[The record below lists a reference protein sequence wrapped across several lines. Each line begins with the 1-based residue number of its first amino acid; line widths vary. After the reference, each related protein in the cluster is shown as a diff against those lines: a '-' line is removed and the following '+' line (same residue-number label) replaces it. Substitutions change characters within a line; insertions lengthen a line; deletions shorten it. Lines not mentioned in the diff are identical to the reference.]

1 MKTLYRLLLVLLMTG
16 CDPVAPS
23 PSTVTPASAPI
34 VFASPTPT
42 PSPTPS
48 PVPGDPGGD
57 VLSPEVQHELYLVS
71 QAYLADTTAA
81 AIPLARSMSFAQ
93 GNGDPSSMC
102 GPLAISI
109 LRDAG
114 FIDKYTDLQAFWL
127 WRPSDNPHL
136 AEITFPSA
144 RFQHFRFA
152 QPLDQF
158 DFRSFPLKA
167 GDFLYIYAGD
177 AGTFEHM
184 LVVTRLDAA
193 GRVYS
198 VTNVK
203 TAAGFIVREELLYDP
218 ARPGSGQFYAWTD
231 RRNLKLGLTG
241 FAGFELWRLTSP
253 PARPSLQQ
261 QPLTDGID
269 QIIARYQGSWHL
281 IIEQIDGP
289 VVYARGADDRIPIA
303 SAVHLPVAML
313 FLKSL
318 DVRSI
323 PAGGLDAFLAT
334 HGLDRTYA
342 QLLHAMLF
350 DYDESAAR
358 TLLEQAGRHQLKPD
372 QTLAEWDLEGI
383 DLASQTA
390 TTSQVASLLEGLYRG
405 KLLPAESRATL
416 LNLMQADTTG
426 QEGRFETLRP
436 WLPAGS
442 ELYDFQEAMPH
453 ALQFSST
460 GALLTLHSSRETRD
474 YVIVIFGD
482 LRKSPGARPVLDS
495 GQAIEQ
501 IARLFWTYVTSSP

>member
-1 MKTLYRLLLVLLMTG
+1 MKTLSRLLLIILLTG
-16 CDPVAPS
+16 CDPVTPS
-23 PSTVTPASAPI
+23 PPTVTTTPAPTAI
-34 VFASPTPT
+34 ASPTPA
-42 PSPTPS
+42 PS
-48 PVPGDPGGD
+48 PVPADPGGD
-57 VLSPEVQHELYLVS
+57 ILSPEVQHELYLVS
-71 QAYLADTTAA
+71 RAYVADTAAA
-81 AIPLARSMSFAQ
+81 AIPLARSMTFAQ

-114 FIDKYTDLQAFWL
+114 FVDKYTDLQAFWL
-127 WRPSDNPHL
+127 WRPSVNPRL
-136 AEITFPSA
+136 AEITFPTA
-144 RFQHFRFA
+144 RFQHFRFT

-158 DFRSFPLKA
+158 DFRLFPLKP

-193 GRVYS
+193 GRAYS

-203 TAAGFIVREELLYDP
+203 TAGGFIVREELLYDP
-218 ARPGSGQFYAWTD
+218 TQPGSGQFYAWTD
-231 RRNLKLGLTG
+231 RRNFKLGLTG

-253 PARPSLQQ
+253 PIQPSPQQ
-261 QPLTDGID
+261 RTLTDGID
-269 QIIARYQGSWHL
+269 QIIARYQGSWHVIL
-281 IIEQIDGP
+281 KQINGP

-303 SAVHLPVAML
+303 SAVHLPIAML

-318 DVRSI
+318 EVRGI
-323 PAGGLDAFLAT
+323 PAGELDGFLAT

-350 DYDESAAR
+350 DYEEAATR
-358 TLLEQAGRHQLKPD
+358 TLLEQTGRHQLIAD

-390 TTSQVASLLEGLYRG
+390 TITQIARLLEGLYRG
-405 KLLPAESRATL
+405 ELLPAESRAYL

-436 WLPAGS
+436 LLPAGS
-442 ELYDFQEAMPH
+442 ELYDFQETMPH
-453 ALQFSST
+453 VLQFGST
-460 GALLTLHSSRETRD
+460 GALLTLRTSQEAQG

-482 LRKSPGARPVLDS
+482 LRKSPSASPDLDPS
-495 GQAIEQ
+495 QAIEQ
-501 IARLFWTYVTSSP
+501 IARLFWTYITSSP